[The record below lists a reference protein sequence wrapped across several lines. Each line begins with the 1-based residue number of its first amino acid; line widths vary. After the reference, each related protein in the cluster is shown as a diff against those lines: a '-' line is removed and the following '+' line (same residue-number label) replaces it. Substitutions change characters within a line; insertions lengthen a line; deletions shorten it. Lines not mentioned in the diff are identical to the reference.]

1 MKTWKLLTLCTLYCL
16 SANIARGQYF
26 GKNKPSY
33 ETFEFEV
40 IQTPNFEFYHYLK
53 NEELKKALINY
64 TEQWYLMHQNVLK
77 DTFGSKNPII
87 FYNDHPDFQQTN
99 AIGGSIG
106 VGTGGVTEG
115 LRNRVIMPL
124 AMSNQQ
130 TFHVLGHELVHAFQY
145 NMVINGDS
153 TSIRNLA
160 NLPLW
165 LIEGLAEYMSIGRV
179 DANTSMWMR
188 DAILNNDVPTIKQL
202 NNPKYFPYRYGQ
214 AFWAFLAG
222 WKGDDIIEPFFTGV
236 AKYGF
241 DQAARRVLGVNTK
254 TLSELWVNA
263 IKNHYQP
270 YVGDLKEDP
279 YGKKLLHRGNAGRLN
294 VAPAISPN
302 GRYVI
307 FLSEK
312 DVFSTDLFLADA
324 VNGKIIRKVASSA
337 KSGHID
343 DFSYIESAGTW
354 SPNSKQFAFV
364 AVSKGRNILI
374 IKDVKSGKT
383 INELK
388 LEDIPAISNP
398 SWSPDGKRIV
408 VSGLANGQVDLFAIS
423 VSNGRVEQLTNDPYS
438 EMHPHW
444 GAGGDKIYYATD
456 QISYENGRTNG
467 KWVFNLA
474 ILDLTA
480 NETELLD
487 IFPGADNLN
496 PVEDANGDILFLS
509 NRDGYRNLYRYDP
522 ASNQVFQM
530 TALLTGVSGI
540 TAFSPAISVSRR
552 SGRILYNHY
561 FKNAYDIYKA
571 KPEAFLN
578 AEVDSD
584 DVDMKAATLPRIDQ
598 EVINIVDAQLQRLDE
613 IDPAAKMAR
622 SGQTVD
628 ILNKD
633 YRPKFQLTYIGGG
646 GGIGVGTSNNF
657 GTTTGLVGGIDM
669 LFSDI
674 LGDNQLISSLSL
686 NGEITDFGGALG
698 FINRKGRIDWGA
710 SISHTPSRR
719 VSAAFRGLDD
729 FEVDGQQ
736 FTGNRIDFEN
746 FRIFQ
751 DQVAVFG
758 QLPFSKVLR
767 VEAGAAFS
775 RYSSRIDLDKNYYDD
790 FGRLIF
796 RDRERL
802 DAPPGFNLWNVNAA
816 LVGDNS
822 TFGLT
827 APLNGYRYRLGV
839 ERYGGEFDFTALT
852 ADLRLYKF
860 FRPYGIALRATHYG
874 RYGGNGD
881 QLFPLYIG
889 SPWYIRGY
897 DFNQIQENFVQN
909 GKSTNL
915 LFGSKLFVTNAEV
928 RIPFTGPE
936 QLALVKSKF
945 LFTDLNFFMDG
956 GVAWTNFDQFRN
968 DNETGLPNAEFL
980 FSVGASVRVNL
991 FGAMVL
997 EPYYAFPLQKNA
1009 SGVFGLNILPG
1020 W

>member
-1 MKTWKLLTLCTLYCL
+1 MKTWKILNLLVLFSF
-16 SANIARGQYF
+16 SANLVKGQYF

-33 ETFEFEV
+33 ETFDFKV
-40 IQTPNFEFYHYLK
+40 IQTPNFEIYHYLD
-53 NEELKKALINY
+53 NEALEKALINY

-77 DTFGSKNPII
+77 DTFGNKNPII

-188 DAILNNDVPTIKQL
+188 DAVLNEDVPDIKQL

-241 DQAARRVLGVNTK
+241 DQATRLVLGIDRK
-254 TLSELWVNA
+254 TLSQLWVNS
-263 IKNHYQP
+263 IKNHYKP
-270 YVGDLKEDP
+270 FVRDFKEDP

-294 VAPAISPN
+294 VAPSISPN

-324 VNGKIIRKVASSA
+324 VNGKIIRKVASA
-337 KSGHID
+337 TKDGHID

-354 SPNSKQFAFV
+354 SPDSKYFAFV
-364 AVSKGRNILI
+364 AVSKGRNILLV
-374 IKDVKSGKT
+374 KDVKNGKT
-383 INELK
+383 INELH
-388 LEDIPAISNP
+388 LSGIPAISNP

-408 VSGLANGQVDLFAIS
+408 VTGLSDGQVDLFAVNAS
-423 VSNGRVEQLTNDPYS
+423 TGRVEQLTNDPYS

-444 GAGGDKIYYATD
+444 AADGDRIWFSTD
-456 QISYENGRTNG
+456 QISYENGRNNG

-474 ILDLTA
+474 SLSLSSG
-480 NETELLD
+480 EVELLD

-496 PVEDANGDILFLS
+496 PVEDGDGQILFLS
-509 NRDGYRNLYRYDP
+509 NRDGYRNLYRFDP
-522 ASNQVFQM
+522 ASNQVYQM

-540 TAFSPAISVSRR
+540 TAFAPAISASRKT
-552 SGRILYNHY
+552 GRILYNHY
-561 FKNAYDIYKA
+561 YKNAYDVYKA

-578 AEVDSD
+578 VEVDPE
-584 DVDMKAATLPRIDQ
+584 DVDMRAAMLPLIDSGA
-598 EVINIVDAQLQRLDE
+598 VNIVDAQLQRLDKV
-613 IDPAAKMAR
+613 DPAARLSR
-622 SGQTVD
+622 SGKTVD
-628 ILNKD
+628 ILRKD
-633 YRPKFQLTYIGGG
+633 YRPKFQLTYVGGG
-646 GGIGVGTSNNF
+646 GGVGVGTSNAF
-657 GTTTGLVGGIDM
+657 GTTTGLVGGVDM

-686 NGEITDFGGALG
+686 NGEITDFGGVLG
-698 FINRKGRIDWGA
+698 FVNRKGRVNWGA
-710 SISHTPSRR
+710 SFSHTPFRQ

-729 FEVDGQQ
+729 FELDGET
-736 FTGNRIDFEN
+736 FTANRIDFEN

-751 DQVAVFG
+751 DQLAVFG

-767 VEAGAAFS
+767 LEAGAAFS

-802 DAPPGFNLWNVNAA
+802 EAPPGINLWNVNAA
-816 LVGDNS
+816 LVADNS

-827 APLNGYRYRLGV
+827 APLDGYRYRLGI

-852 ADLRLYKF
+852 ADFRAYKF

-874 RYGGNGD
+874 RYGGTGD
-881 QLFPLYIG
+881 ELFPLYIG
-889 SPWYIRGY
+889 NPWYIRGY
-897 DFNQIQENFVQN
+897 DFNSIQETFVQN

-915 LFGSKLFVTNAEV
+915 LFGSKLLVANAEV
-928 RIPFTGPE
+928 RLPFTGPE
-936 QLALVKSKF
+936 QLALLKSKF
-945 LFTDLNFFMDG
+945 LFTDLNLFMDG
-956 GVAWTNFDQFRN
+956 GVAWTSFDQFRS

-980 FSVGASVRVNL
+980 FSVGASVRVNV

-1009 SGVFGLNILPG
+1009 RGVFGLNILPG